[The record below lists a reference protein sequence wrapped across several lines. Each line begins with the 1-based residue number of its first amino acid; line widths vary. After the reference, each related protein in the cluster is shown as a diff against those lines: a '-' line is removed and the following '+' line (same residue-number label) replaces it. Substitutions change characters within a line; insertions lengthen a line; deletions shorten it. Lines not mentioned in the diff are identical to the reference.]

1 MAFRKGKEA
10 LGEFQVVVCVKAVP
24 DPKQSH
30 LIRIDPVTRC
40 VVREAAPLVLNPL
53 DRHALEEG
61 LRVRERFG
69 GRVSVVSMGPPQARE
84 VLREALSLGADEAY
98 LLSDRA
104 FAGADAYATAY
115 TLSLGIRRLAPFRLI
130 LCGAESS
137 DGSTAQV
144 GPGLA
149 QFLGVPHVVYV
160 DRLDLEGNDR
170 ALARARMDHGFRLV
184 EVDLPALVTVTRE
197 INRPRGI
204 TFSGV
209 VRARNR
215 TITEWGAADLGAEPE
230 KVGAAGSPT
239 VIADLYPVESRRQA
253 EIWEGEAEEAVRW
266 LRQRLQDRGL
276 LSRLGL
282 IS

>member
-1 MAFRKGKEA
+1 MI
-10 LGEFQVVVCVKAVP
+10 EFQVVVCVKAVP

-40 VVREAAPLVLNPL
+40 LVRAAVPLVLNPL
-53 DRHALEEG
+53 DRHALEEA
-61 LRVRERFG
+61 LRIRERFG
-69 GRVSVVSMGPPQARE
+69 GKVAVISMGPPQARE

-104 FAGADAYATAY
+104 FAGADAYVTAY
-115 TLSLGIRRLAPFRLI
+115 TLSLGIRRLGPFRLI

-149 QFLGVPHVVYV
+149 QFLGIPHVVYV
-160 DRLDLEGNDR
+160 DRLDLGGNGK
-170 ALARARMDHGFRLV
+170 ALARARSDNGFRLV
-184 EVDLPALVTVTRE
+184 EADLPVLVTVTRE
-197 INRPRGI
+197 INQPRGV

-215 TITEWGAADLGAEPE
+215 TITEWGAADLAADPD

-239 VIADLYPVESRRQA
+239 VISDLYPLESRRQ
-253 EIWEGEAEEAVRW
+253 GEVWKGDPDEAVRN
-266 LRQRLQDRGL
+266 LCHRLQGQGL